1 MSVTAGGERP
11 ADIGVDQGIGQGQ
24 PVGHGASAWRSAFKG
39 QKADAEPA
47 VSGGAHPI
55 HRSGHASTTRE
66 RPEAAA
72 AMSVS
77 RAASLNQP
85 NYVLRALR
93 APSIVPSIQLS
104 PAEAAHM
111 SDPRA
116 ETAEPDCA
124 LKSCPTVE

>member
-1 MSVTAGGERP
+1 
-11 ADIGVDQGIGQGQ
+11 
-24 PVGHGASAWRSAFKG
+24 
-39 QKADAEPA
+39 
-47 VSGGAHPI
+47 
-55 HRSGHASTTRE
+55 
-66 RPEAAA
+66 
-72 AMSVS
+72 MSVS

-116 ETAEPDCA
+116 ETADDA
-124 LKSCPTVE
+124 NLTLRGRRVELEGAARSRLPMVVSHWITWR

>member
-1 MSVTAGGERP
+1 
-11 ADIGVDQGIGQGQ
+11 
-24 PVGHGASAWRSAFKG
+24 
-39 QKADAEPA
+39 
-47 VSGGAHPI
+47 
-55 HRSGHASTTRE
+55 
-66 RPEAAA
+66 
-72 AMSVS
+72 MSVS

-124 LKSCPTVE
+124 LKSCPTVEPATWQQTKRGVIVAQRAMALSPPEWQTNVNE

>member
-1 MSVTAGGERP
+1 
-11 ADIGVDQGIGQGQ
+11 
-24 PVGHGASAWRSAFKG
+24 
-39 QKADAEPA
+39 
-47 VSGGAHPI
+47 
-55 HRSGHASTTRE
+55 
-66 RPEAAA
+66 
-72 AMSVS
+72 MSVS

-124 LKSCPTVE
+124 LKSCPTVEPATVEPATVEPATVEPATVD